1 MSGDA
6 QKVVNTLEVA
16 LAVRRGPLA
25 SPRKWSRS
33 GHARFGAASSLGCPT
48 WGQHEVVTILNFS
61 DVLLSLFHF
70 EREREKAEV
79 KEKKHHNGRRQL
91 GADVDSPWWCEKN
104 ILKRSIKA
112 GNSLRREKTHARRKI
127 TKICLCFTIMAV
139 WFFNIENISII
150 YSTKRANCYSHQFVK
165 K

>member
-1 MSGDA
+1 M
-6 QKVVNTLEVA
+6 E
-16 LAVRRGPLA
+16 RRGRRRTPGA
-25 SPRKWSRS
+25 TGKSEEMVTQWSRAFRGREQPWLS
-33 GHARFGAASSLGCPT
+33 DLRTTWSSDNTEFFRCAT
-48 WGQHEVVTILNFS
+48 
-61 DVLLSLFHF
+61 LFISF
-70 EREREKAEV
+70 WEREREKAEV

-139 WFFNIENISII
+139 WFFNIENSSII